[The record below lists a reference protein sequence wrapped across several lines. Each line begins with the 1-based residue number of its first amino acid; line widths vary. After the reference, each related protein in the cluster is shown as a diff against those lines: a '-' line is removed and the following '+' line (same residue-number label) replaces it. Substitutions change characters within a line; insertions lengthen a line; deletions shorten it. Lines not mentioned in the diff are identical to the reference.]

1 MLQKVEV
8 ITKTGAVL
16 ELPIASSP
24 GGYVVKNVDGLDPTK
39 ATFASTIIAS
49 MDGEEYQAGRGE
61 KRTIPIQLGYSL
73 SHPDSVRARRV
84 NLYKYLMPKTD
95 VTLRFHMTD
104 FPLVEI
110 LAHVED
116 LNAPQFTKDPKVDIT
131 LVAFKPDFIAVALT
145 SISGATTGGTEG
157 QTVSYG
163 GSVPWGFLFKMTAN
177 RAISGFTINHNLAN
191 GEGGV
196 LTVNTPIQVGDL
208 IEINTQDREKGG
220 WLTRAGVRKSILFA
234 IAPASEY
241 IQLEPGN
248 NTLRVFVAGNP
259 IPFTIE
265 YRERFG
271 GL

>member
-1 MLQKVEV
+1 MLEKVEV
-8 ITKTGAVL
+8 ITKTGEVL
-16 ELPIASSP
+16 ELPIASAP

-39 ATFASTIIAS
+39 AIFASTVIAS

-73 SHPDSVRARRV
+73 SHPESVRARRV

-95 VTLRFHMTD
+95 VMLRFHMTD

-110 LAHVED
+110 AAHVED
-116 LNAPQFTKDPKVDIT
+116 LNAPQFTKDPKVDIL
-131 LVAFKPDFIAVALT
+131 LVAFKPDFIAVDLT
-145 SISGATTGGTEG
+145 TIPGSTTAGTEG

-163 GSVPWGFLFKMTAN
+163 GSVPWGFLFKMTVN
-177 RAISGFTINHNLAN
+177 RTLSGFSINQNLAN
-191 GEGGV
+191 GDGAT
-196 LTVNTPIQVGDL
+196 LTVNTPMVAGDL
-208 IEINTQDREKGG
+208 IEINTQDREKGA
-220 WLTRAGVRKSILFA
+220 WLTRAGVRKSILYA
-234 IAPASEY
+234 VAPASEY

-248 NTLRVFVAGNP
+248 NTLRVAATGAA

-271 GL
+271 GI